1 MGRHSIDQEQ
11 DAAAA
16 LPPTPIEEL
25 HQAIERYLAAR
36 AEMIGR
42 PAPLM
47 GDWAVSI
54 EAIIDDPRSG
64 DGGLLNRMATITV
77 IRETTPAASA
87 KRLLASSTMAMH
99 EHQRR
104 QEQAEG
110 GQS

>member
-1 MGRHSIDQEQ
+1 MGRHGIDQEQ

-25 HQAIERYLAAR
+25 NQAIERYLVAR
-36 AEMIGR
+36 AHLTGR
-42 PAPLM
+42 PVPLV

-54 EAIIDDPRSG
+54 EAIIDDPDAGR
-64 DGGLLNRMATITV
+64 DGLRDRMATITV

-87 KRLLASSTMAMH
+87 KRLLASSTIAMH

-110 GQS
+110 EQP

>member
-1 MGRHSIDQEQ
+1 MDRHGMDQEQ
-11 DAAAA
+11 DSAS

-25 HQAIERYLAAR
+25 HNAIERYLAAR
-36 AEMIGR
+36 AEMVGR
-42 PAPLM
+42 PVPLM

-54 EAIIDDPRSG
+54 EAIIDDPCAD

-110 GQS
+110 EQP